1 MSNFVLE
8 EIYLNNN
15 VYAKFSPRKLEGVSV
30 GDNLDGLAIHT
41 DGGVVHNFHVGF
53 EGTEHGIIFQQMW
66 GLCYVQQSIS
76 KLSKNKK

>member
-15 VYAKFSPRKLEGVSV
+15 VNAKFSPRKLEGVSV

-41 DGGVVHNFHVGF
+41 DGGAVHNFHVGF
-53 EGTEHGIIFQQMW
+53 EGTEH
-66 GLCYVQQSIS
+66 
-76 KLSKNKK
+76 